1 MGNDSPGS
9 KRLSVPFN
17 VSHTAKEEVVL
28 DRFQTVTISKILRSK
43 KSSKNAFKRRT
54 DCDISIYQISA
65 YEVIKHS
72 KGFFFGFCTV
82 RVVFIDI
89 NP

>member
-1 MGNDSPGS
+1 MD
-9 KRLSVPFN
+9 
-17 VSHTAKEEVVL
+17 
-28 DRFQTVTISKILRSK
+28 RSK
-43 KSSKNAFKRRT
+43 KSSKNAFKRLA
-54 DCDISIYQISA
+54 DCDISIYHISA

-82 RVVFIDI
+82 RVDFIDI